1 MNTLS
6 ASQQVAGTAAGSP
19 STRSVLLRQGLVLI
33 CLTLLYLTFEL
44 GFNARLLDVVGG
56 DTSIDDVHRIEFYGR
71 TLSGIAAA
79 LVVLQLM
86 LTHRAK
92 KGTGKP
98 SYKFIATCFG
108 VTVLVVY
115 FTIKTL
121 VDGIVFTR
129 DAEFRRI
136 AVNSVLLQRSLVQGR
151 LKLDGLVEDDA
162 LFARPEGK
170 AFLALFPFLAVSVD
184 RLDEKTRTVKEALIR
199 TAVRRSEPPGAY
211 YKNYQD
217 AMKTL
222 GEKWRQYARIP
233 TASDEGLRNQ
243 QDRAWNDYRN
253 QLARR
258 GWQPSTVPAR
268 ARGAVVKHVRR
279 SVPVPADWNP
289 ADEATFRAA
298 VEQRYRQQ
306 MSASARSVKV
316 GNDHIPPG
324 LSYEA
329 FVARP
334 GVQQELRQT
343 LKLPPQIRIATSY
356 GSPAEFAPVYDAFV
370 DGKVRQELVK
380 YEASASDF
388 ANGGK
393 YAQAGI
399 DATRAAVVPAIALFF
414 SLLGAIGHFSKL
426 LYLLAK
432 TLLLLRAP
440 ADGRLTRGAALIAT
454 GVLLATL
461 CGVWVSLS
469 YTDNAVTRSP
479 LFTQM
484 LQWARG
490 ANGAD
495 GASAS
500 TGRSMLTNI
509 AHVVAVGQGYGYPIN
524 ESIRTRVLQGLSY
537 GYHPAGP

>member
-1 MNTLS
+1 MTTLS
-6 ASQQVAGTAAGSP
+6 ASQQPAAGAADRP
-19 STRSVLLRQGLVLI
+19 STRSVLLKQGLFLI
-33 CLTLLYLTFEL
+33 CLTLVYLTFEL

-56 DTSIDDVHRIEFYGR
+56 DTTIDDVHHIEIFGR

-98 SYKFIATCFG
+98 SYKAIAVWFA
-108 VTVLVVY
+108 VTVLVLY
-115 FTIKTL
+115 FAIKTL
-121 VDGIVFTR
+121 VDVVVYTR

-151 LKLDGLVEDDA
+151 LKLDGLVEDEA

-184 RLDEKTRTVKEALIR
+184 RLDEKTHTVKEALIR
-199 TAVRRSEPPGAY
+199 TAVRRSKPTQAY
-211 YKNYQD
+211 YKDYQD
-217 AMKTL
+217 AMKAL
-222 GEKWRQYARIP
+222 SEKWRQYARIP

-253 QLARR
+253 QIARR
-258 GWQPSTVPAR
+258 GWQPATVPAR

-279 SVPVPADWNP
+279 SVPVPANWDP

-343 LKLPPQIRIATSY
+343 LKLPAQIRVATSY
-356 GSPAEFAPVYDAFV
+356 DSPAEFTPVYDAFI
-370 DGKVRQELVK
+370 DGQVRQELVK

-388 ANGGK
+388 ASGGK
-393 YAQAGI
+393 YEQAGI

-440 ADGRLTRGAALIAT
+440 ADGRLTRGAALVAT
-454 GVLLATL
+454 GVLLTTL
-461 CGVWVSLS
+461 SGVWVSLS

-490 ANGAD
+490 ANGAE
-495 GASAS
+495 GAPAS
-500 TGRSMLTNI
+500 TGRSVLTNI

-537 GYHPAGP
+537 GYHPAGS

>member
-1 MNTLS
+1 M
-6 ASQQVAGTAAGSP
+6 
-19 STRSVLLRQGLVLI
+19 LRQGLFLI
-33 CLTLLYLTFEL
+33 VLTLVYLTFEL

-56 DTSIDDVHRIEFYGR
+56 DTTIDDVHRIEFFGR

-98 SYKFIATCFG
+98 RYKTIAVWFG

-115 FTIKTL
+115 FAIKTL
-121 VDGIVFTR
+121 VDGVVYTR

-151 LKLDGLVEDDA
+151 LKLDGLVEDEA

-184 RLDEKTRTVKEALIR
+184 RLDEKTRTVKEALVR
-199 TAVRRSEPPGAY
+199 TSVRRAKPAQSY
-211 YKNYQD
+211 YENYRE
-217 AMKTL
+217 AMTQTRA
-222 GEKWRQYARIP
+222 KWQQYTRIP

-258 GWQPSTVPAR
+258 GWQPATVPAR

-279 SVPVPADWNP
+279 SVPVPTNWDP

-306 MSASARSVKV
+306 MSASARSITV

-329 FVARP
+329 FAARP
-334 GVQQELRQT
+334 GVQQELRQM
-343 LKLPPQIRIATSY
+343 LKLPQQTRVATAY
-356 GSPAEFAPVYDAFV
+356 GSAADFTPLYNAFV
-370 DGKVRQELVK
+370 DDQVRQELVK
-380 YEASASDF
+380 YEASPRDF

-393 YAQAGI
+393 YQQAGI

-454 GVLLATL
+454 GVLLTTL
-461 CGVWVSLS
+461 SGVWVSLS
-469 YTDNAVTRSP
+469 YTDNAITRSP

-490 ANGAD
+490 ANSVD
-495 GASAS
+495 GVSAS
-500 TGRSMLTNI
+500 TGRSVLTNI

-537 GYHPAGP
+537 GYHPAGS

>member
-6 ASQQVAGTAAGSP
+6 ASHQQAAVGSP
-19 STRSVLLRQGLVLI
+19 STRSVLLKQGILLI
-33 CLTLLYLTFEL
+33 CLTLVYLAFEL

-56 DTSIDDVHRIEFYGR
+56 DTSIDDVHRIEFFGR

-86 LTHRAK
+86 LTRRAR
-92 KGTGKP
+92 KGAGKP
-98 SYKFIATCFG
+98 SYKVIAVCFG

-115 FTIKTL
+115 FAIKTL

-136 AVNSVLLQRSLVQGR
+136 AFNSVLLQRSLVQGR
-151 LKLDGLVEDDA
+151 LKLDGLVEDEA
-162 LFARPEGK
+162 LFAQPEGK

-184 RLDEKTRTVKEALIR
+184 RLDEKTRTVKDALVR
-199 TAVRRSEPPGAY
+199 AAVRRGKPVQTY
-211 YKNYQD
+211 YENYRE
-217 AMKTL
+217 AMTQTRA
-222 GEKWRQYARIP
+222 KWQQYARIP
-233 TASDEGLRNQ
+233 TASDDGLRNQ

-258 GWQPSTVPAR
+258 GWQPSTVPVR

-279 SVPVPADWNP
+279 SVPVPANWDP
-289 ADEATFRAA
+289 ADESTFRAA

-334 GVQQELRQT
+334 GVQQELRET
-343 LKLPPQIRIATSY
+343 LKLPPPARVATSY
-356 GSPAEFAPVYDAFV
+356 GSAADFSQLYNVFV
-370 DGKVRQELVK
+370 DGQVRQELVK
-380 YEASASDF
+380 YEASARDF
-388 ANGGK
+388 ANGGTF
-393 YAQAGI
+393 QQVGI
-399 DATRAAVVPAIALFF
+399 DATRAAIVPAVALFF

-454 GVLLATL
+454 GVLLTTL

-490 ANGAD
+490 AD
-495 GASAS
+495 GASGS
-500 TGRSMLTNI
+500 SGRNVLANI

-537 GYHPAGP
+537 GYHPAGS